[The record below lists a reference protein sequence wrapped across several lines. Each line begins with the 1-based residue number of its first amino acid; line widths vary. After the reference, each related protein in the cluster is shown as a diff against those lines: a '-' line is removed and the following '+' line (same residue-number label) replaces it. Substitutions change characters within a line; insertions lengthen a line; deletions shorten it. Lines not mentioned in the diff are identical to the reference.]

1 MRHLKITST
10 LLFCLLTTLASADD
24 ISDAREAGLNILKS
38 LEQGKNKSVWNDNV
52 SDWFKQRMT
61 RDAFLAN
68 MTTVQLQLGGAATQ
82 RRPVQQNRSQG
93 NSQMGYNGPI
103 YSFTFATSFPATN
116 AYETIVVIRESGEY
130 KLSGINWVPNPN
142 E

>member
-1 MRHLKITST
+1 MRYYKLFAALFLAIYTSI
-10 LLFCLLTTLASADD
+10 AQADD
-24 ISDAREAGLNILKS
+24 ISDAREAGITILRN
-38 LEQGKNKSVWNDNV
+38 LERGMYKSVWNENV

-68 MTTVQLQLGGAATQ
+68 MTTIQLQLGGAATQ
-82 RRPVQQNRSQG
+82 RRPIQQNRNQG
-93 NSQMGYNGPI
+93 NAQIGYKDTI
-103 YSFTFATSFPATN
+103 YTFTFATAFPSSN
-116 AYETIVVIRESGEY
+116 AYETIVLIREGGQY